1 MANRHTFAKGMVE
14 DAGKRIRQPLI
25 RLKEL
30 QGMENKALLVELVM
44 LQEQNLVLGGAVLEE
59 VMNGHGA
66 GWGDKTKAVVLQT
79 VPPFAGMGGL
89 LFLLSVMGVI

>member
-14 DAGKRIRQPLI
+14 DAVG
-25 RLKEL
+25 RLRDPAFHMKLEAMDEKEL
-30 QGMENKALLVELVM
+30 RLLIVTLINQQV
-44 LQEQNLVLGGAVLEE
+44 VVTGAVLEE
-59 VMNGHGA
+59 VSVVTNG
-66 GWGDKTKAVVLQT
+66 GWQTKLKTGVIQT